1 MRPDRPTLEAL
12 EGYDL
17 TRMASDPVAVA
28 RLNRRQREQRVA
40 DLIAESGLILDAAI
54 RHLVK
59 ADGKELAAVVGM
71 FSGGNDSTTVVHMH
85 RDRLT
90 HVGMANTLVGV
101 EETRQYVRD
110 TTASFGLPLIE
121 KSSPRWEDSY
131 EAHVLAHGFP
141 GRGKHPLIYQR
152 IKQRA
157 FRAIRSDA
165 LAQAGL
171 TGRTG
176 RVVLVMGRRRTESE
190 KRSDVPEL
198 ERDGSIVYASTIVN
212 WTKMDLNTYRLMEGS
227 VPRNQVSDLCHM
239 SAECLCGCYAK
250 TGEREAISAWYPE
263 PFRDVIGPL
272 EDAIR
277 DREDIPEYAKTWGW
291 SADPALNDASRVKS
305 AKKARRPAGYACET
319 CD

>member
-1 MRPDRPTLEAL
+1 MDDLRPTMEAL

-17 TRMASDPVAVA
+17 NRLAMTAEDVA
-28 RLNRRQREQRVA
+28 RLTRPQREARVQ
-40 DLIAESGLILDAAI
+40 DLTTESGLILDAA
-54 RHLVK
+54 VK
-59 ADGKELAAVVGM
+59 HMVEGQGRVLGGVVGM

-85 RDRLT
+85 RHRLT

-101 EETRQYVRD
+101 EQTRQYVRD
-110 TTASFGLPLIE
+110 TTAAFGLSLVE
-121 KSSPRWEDSY
+121 KASPRWEDSY

-157 FRAIRSDA
+157 FRAIRTEV
-165 LAQAGL
+165 LAEQGL
-171 TGRTG
+171 TGRKG
-176 RVVLVMGRRRTESE
+176 RVVMVMGRRRTESE

-198 ERDGSIVYASTIVN
+198 ERDGSMVYASTIVN
-212 WTKMDLNTYRLMEGS
+212 WTKMDLNTYRLMDGT

-250 TGEREAISAWYPE
+250 PQERETISQWYPE
-263 PFRDVIGPL
+263 PFRDVIEPL
-272 EDAIR
+272 EAAIR
-277 DREDIPEYAKTWGW
+277 DRDDIPDYAKVWGW

-305 AKKARRPAGYACET
+305 AHKVKRPAGFMCET